1 MEVNKLKK
9 SLFLFTL
16 FVFLSVFFVN
26 NAFCLQCI
34 ECNEF
39 DEGKGCTTVI
49 CGKDATVDGSLITS
63 HTNDCGR
70 CDPRI
75 AYVPAMDHNPGDMR
89 SVYAFRL
96 PYPRLCCYDRGP
108 TYFPKA
114 GEEVVEP
121 IGYIP
126 QVEHT
131 YAYFDGVYGIMNEHQ
146 LNIGE
151 CSCGAKTSATP
162 LPEGQALFDI
172 AELSRV
178 ALERCTKAREAIQL
192 MGDLAVEYGYYSG
205 GETLTIIDTEE
216 AWVFDIV
223 ASPDGKSAV
232 WVAQRV
238 PDDEVAVMANQ
249 FTIREIDLDNT
260 DYFMA
265 SDNIYDIAEAE
276 GWWKP
281 EDGPLDFN
289 FVYGRA
295 YDPVR
300 LYSLRRVWRA
310 YDIMA
315 PSRKFTP
322 WVNDTFTKEYPFSIK
337 PEEKI
342 SVQDVIAIT
351 RDYYQGTEFDLSK
364 GLAAGPFGTPNRYA
378 SGGSERLIENGAWER
393 AISMYRADY
402 VQISQTRG
410 WLPDPIGSVMWYTPD
425 IALTSCFMPIYAGST
440 ELPPS
445 FTTGDRYEYD
455 ENSAWWVFNFV
466 SNWADLK
473 FNHMIEDIKL
483 KQEAIENKEFAF
495 LPAID
500 TAALTLYEQD
510 PDLACDYLTEY
521 SINNANAVVEEW
533 RQLGK
538 FLVAKYIDG
547 YVNKPDV
554 GQGEGYPLW
563 WLQEVGFG
571 PLPTEPEK

>member
-1 MEVNKLKK
+1 MYFKK
-9 SLFLFTL
+9 ISYFFG
-16 FVFLSVFFVN
+16 VFLLVAVFLN
-26 NAFCLQCI
+26 NFSFSAI
-34 ECNEF
+34 GYECYEC
-39 DEGKGCTTVI
+39 EGDKGCTTII

-75 AYVPAMDHNPGDMR
+75 AYVPAMDHQPGDKR
-89 SVYAFRL
+89 AVYAFRL

-108 TYFPKA
+108 TYYPKD
-114 GEEVVEP
+114 GEEVMEP

-151 CSCGAKTSATP
+151 CSCGARTSAKP
-162 LPEGQALFDI
+162 KPEGDALFDI

-249 FTIREIDLDNT
+249 FTIREIDLENK

-265 SDNIYDIAEAE
+265 SDNILEIAGQE

-289 FVYGRA
+289 RVYGRA
-295 YDPVR
+295 YEPVR

-310 YDIMA
+310 YDILA
-315 PSRKFTP
+315 PSRGFTP
-322 WVNDTFTKEYPFSIK
+322 WVNDTFTKEYPFSLK
-337 PEEKI
+337 PDKKV
-342 SVQDVIAIT
+342 SVQDVMTIT

-378 SGGSERLIENGAWER
+378 GGGAEKLIENGAWER
-393 AISMYRADY
+393 PISIFRADY

-410 WLPDPIGSVMWYTPD
+410 WLPDPIGSIMWYTPD
-425 IALTSCFMPIYAGST
+425 MALTSCFMPIYAGST
-440 ELPPS
+440 QLPES
-445 FTTGDRYEYD
+445 FTTGNRYEYN
-455 ENSAWWVFNFV
+455 EKSAWWVFNFV

-473 FNHMIEDIKL
+473 FSYMLEDIKL
-483 KQEAIENKEFAF
+483 KQQEIETKEFTF
-495 LPAID
+495 QPAID
-500 TAALTLYEQD
+500 AAALVLHEQD
-510 PDLACDYLTEY
+510 PELARAYLTEY
-521 SINNANAVVEEW
+521 SVNNANAVVEEW
-533 RQLGK
+533 RELGK

-547 YVNKPDV
+547 YVNKPNV
-554 GQGEGYPLW
+554 GEGVGYPLW
-563 WLQEVGFG
+563 WLKAVGFG
-571 PLPTEPEK
+571 PLPTSPSELEN

>member
-1 MEVNKLKK
+1 MNGKK
-9 SLFLFTL
+9 ITYLIGFCVLVL
-16 FVFLSVFFVN
+16 MLLSQF
-26 NAFCLQCI
+26 AFSSPVPSNILD
-34 ECNEF
+34 
-39 DEGKGCTTVI
+39 DEDKGCTTII
-49 CGKDATVDGSLITS
+49 CGKDATIDGSLITS

-75 AYVPAMDHNPGDMR
+75 AYVPAADHKPGDMR
-89 SVYAFRL
+89 SVYAFSL

-151 CSCGAKTSATP
+151 CSCGARTSAKP

-178 ALERCTKAREAIQL
+178 ALERCTTAREAIQL
-192 MGDLAVEYGYYSG
+192 MGDLGVEYGYYSG

-216 AWVFDIV
+216 AWVFDMV

-249 FTIREIDLDNT
+249 FTIREIDLDNP

-281 EDGPLDFN
+281 EDGQLDFN
-289 FVYGRA
+289 RVYGRA

-300 LYSLRRVWRA
+300 LYSLRRKWRA
-310 YDIMA
+310 FDLLA
-315 PSRKFTP
+315 PSKGFTP
-322 WVNDTFTKEYPFSIK
+322 WVNDTFTKEYPFSVK
-337 PEEKI
+337 PDKKV
-342 SVQDVIAIT
+342 SVQDVMRIT

-364 GLAAGPFGTPNRYA
+364 GLAAGPFGTPNRYR
-378 SGGSERLIENGAWER
+378 SGGAEKLIEDGNWER
-393 AISMYRADY
+393 AIAMFRADY

-410 WLPDPIGSVMWYTPD
+410 WLPDSIGSVMWYTPD
-425 IALTSCFMPIYAGST
+425 IALTSCYMPIYAGST
-440 ELPPS
+440 RLPES
-445 FTTGDRYEYD
+445 FTTGNRYEYD
-455 ENSAWWVFNFV
+455 ESSAWWVFNFV

-473 FNHMIEDIKL
+473 FNYMIEDIKL
-483 KQEAIENKEFAF
+483 KQQEIEGKEFAY

-500 TAALTLYEQD
+500 AAALVLHEED
-510 PDLACDYLTEY
+510 PELARAYLTDY
-521 SINNANAVVEEW
+521 SVNNANAVVQEW
-533 RQLGK
+533 RELGK

-547 YVNKPDV
+547 YVNKPTV
-554 GQGEGYPLW
+554 GEGVGYPLW
-563 WLQEVGFG
+563 WLKEVGFG
-571 PLPTEPEK
+571 PLPTEKP

>member
-1 MEVNKLKK
+1 MNKKRIIYLMGFCVLALILLTQFAF
-9 SLFLFTL
+9 SAPDAS
-16 FVFLSVFFVN
+16 FVLD
-26 NAFCLQCI
+26 
-34 ECNEF
+34 
-39 DEGKGCTTVI
+39 DEDKGCTTVI

-75 AYVPAMDHNPGDMR
+75 AYVPAADHEPGDMR
-89 SVYAFRL
+89 SVYAFSL

-151 CSCGAKTSATP
+151 CSCGARTRGTP
-162 LPEGQALFDI
+162 LPEGEALFDI

-178 ALERCTKAREAIQL
+178 ALERCTTAREAIQL
-192 MGDLAVEYGYYSG
+192 MGDLGVEYGYYSG

-216 AWVFDIV
+216 AWVFNMV

-249 FTIREIDLDNT
+249 FTIREIDLDNP

-265 SDNIYDIAEAE
+265 SDNIFEIAKEE

-281 EDGPLDFN
+281 EDGQLDFN
-289 FVYGRA
+289 RVYGRA

-300 LYSLRRVWRA
+300 LYSLRRKWRA
-310 YDIMA
+310 FDLLA
-315 PSRKFTP
+315 PSKEFTP
-322 WVNDTFTKEYPFSIK
+322 WVNDTFTKEYPFSVK
-337 PEEKI
+337 PDKKV
-342 SVQDVIAIT
+342 SVQDVMMIT

-364 GLAAGPFGTPNRYA
+364 GLAAGPFGTPNRY
-378 SGGSERLIENGAWER
+378 GGSGAEKLIEGGAWER
-393 AISMYRADY
+393 AISMFRADY

-410 WLPDPIGSVMWYTPD
+410 WLPDSIGSVMWYTPD
-425 IALTSCFMPIYAGST
+425 IALTSCYMPIYAGST
-440 ELPPS
+440 RLPES
-445 FTTGDRYEYD
+445 FTTGTRYEYD

-483 KQEAIENKEFAF
+483 KQQEIEGREFAYM
-495 LPAID
+495 PAID
-500 TAALTLYEQD
+500 AAALVLHKQD
-510 PDLACDYLTEY
+510 PELARAYLTDY
-521 SINNANAVVEEW
+521 SVNNANVVVQEW
-533 RQLGK
+533 RELGK

-547 YVNKPDV
+547 YVNKPKV
-554 GQGEGYPLW
+554 GESVGYPLW
-563 WLQEVGFG
+563 WLKEVGFG
-571 PLPTEPEK
+571 PLPTEKP